1 MLGPRG
7 TPCGGRAGTQ
17 RWYRKEAEV
26 LDSLSRS
33 SSSGPCLAAALT
45 QHLVSIR
52 HKALAHQGGRAAGA
66 GEAAVV
72 PVSLFKGYVLASTE
86 SCEEVGVSSAVLDC
100 SAAPSQPYSH
110 SPACPLT
117 TPHSDPAHTPGPT
130 CDGALATAA
139 LGCKEFSKTGYTVG
153 VVLPGGELLPCQGC
167 LAPGADQALTMPG
180 LVTVCHPTLRQCLE
194 RGDNI
199 TSRLSHAPTI
209 PLLPPPG
216 PALTLLQRAQR
227 GANLFS

>member
-33 SSSGPCLAAALT
+33 SDSGPCLAAALT

-86 SCEEVGVSSAVLDC
+86 SC
-100 SAAPSQPYSH
+100 
-110 SPACPLT
+110 
-117 TPHSDPAHTPGPT
+117 
-130 CDGALATAA
+130 DGALATAA

-167 LAPGADQALTMPG
+167 LASGADQALTMPG
-180 LVTVCHPTLRQCLE
+180 LVTVCHPTLRQCLAAAGTARSE
-194 RGDNI
+194 LVLVAG
-199 TSRLSHAPTI
+199 HAVVSALVRHEGAGAQW
-209 PLLPPPG
+209 LLT
-216 PALTLLQRAQR
+216 AA
-227 GANLFS
+227 A